1 MTSQHLRFSELF
13 NTLRSFLVW
22 VTIIVGIIY
31 VLNIWCIRLN
41 VKHTLKLLRYSSLDS
56 IDSLM
61 MIIKSLCLFGHVI
74 IVITII
80 TMSTCVTWIQK
91 LFITSIIM
99 KKLKSMFST
108 IYNLRKTNN
117 YWWRINMTSSFTD

>member
-31 VLNIWCIRLN
+31 VLKIWCIRLN
-41 VKHTLKLLRYSSLDS
+41 VKHNLKLWRYSSLDS